1 MKFLKI
7 LLLSSTLLFAN
18 CSLINDKFISKS
30 NKNKKSQEE
39 EVAKDENNKLPE
51 EEELVVERVYIEDEK
66 EKKDGEIQEGLRG
79 DSEFQNNT
87 EYPNLADVPTRPD
100 PAISLEEQEDIVRNL
115 ENNSQLEP
123 VPSETVVED
132 RVPNLETSFN
142 QEEEKVRN
150 KKKKYRNINPS
161 DTVASIRDVQLS
173 KLNEIQ
179 SFKPSAK
186 NLNNENVTEEE
197 KELHDLARG
206 LKDIKTVDEVKEV
219 EEKIKKN
226 DLYYTPD
233 DIEEILGLKVS
244 RVDKVKELPK
254 KPIINKKEIEKKKD
268 TQETTIIDKKM
279 DVKEVPVARVTFN
292 HGSSQL
298 SDEDVRKIKE
308 VANLFMQNEGK
319 KIVIVGHSS
328 SRTNYDMDLTKHAL
342 VNFNMSLER
351 ARKVMRQFST
361 IGMNSQAIE
370 LVAMSDAEPLYAEIM
385 PSLEAANRRAEIFIQ
400 Y

>member
-100 PAISLEEQEDIVRNL
+100 PAISIEEQEDIVKNL

-123 VPSETVVED
+123 VPSETVVEG

-142 QEEEKVRN
+142 QEQEKVRD
-150 KKKKYRNINPS
+150 KKKEYRNINPS
-161 DTVASIRDVQLS
+161 DTIASIRDVQLS

-361 IGMNSQAIE
+361 IGMNSQTIE